1 VKGSFGPVCLSVS
14 PLRHPPARAA
24 WLGSAV
30 AILVGSS
37 LVGAQPPQRGP
48 GPNSKMLLVV
58 PAFVSADKDL
68 GCTAANDLR
77 NRLDDETDAAK
88 LWIIS
93 KEHIDESLKASGF
106 PPCSPISPIDN
117 KQLTQQLRGDYY
129 VDGTAT
135 KTATGV
141 RVDARVVMARDVNAA
156 QPLPP
161 AEGPKLND
169 ALRQVSKAVFAALKQ
184 MPGEADCVN
193 DARGGKYPE
202 ALAAAR
208 TAIVAYPPAAIAR
221 LCIVNTL
228 VTMKAP
234 PDSILAVTKE
244 ILANDPHNHRALE
257 IQAQAYY
264 DQKNYDAAVQAWGGL
279 IAADPSNTVMVE
291 DVVTKIVQSGHPEAA
306 LPIVAQAIKDNPDD
320 PKLTT
325 LYCRL
330 LTFAKRYH
338 DEIAA
343 CELAVK
349 TDTAFADTAYFQ
361 HQTTAYLADSQPQ
374 KAAETA
380 AKGLAKFANNTTL
393 LGLQA
398 QALLRAGQTQQAV
411 DAFKKLLAVNPKSTA
426 SWELLYTAYVTLQRP
441 DSAIWALH
449 GAVANGDETERGQ
462 AARYSLTLAN
472 AYFKRGNTSKSRDTL
487 EMAIRYASYSDSL
500 STGPNPKF
508 IMGFAQY
515 IIGGMLEQD
524 GAKAKNCDQV
534 KSALV
539 YWNTAEPNIHA
550 GGSVSPPAAAEALQT
565 ITKYRPALES
575 QIKVF
580 CK

>member
-1 VKGSFGPVCLSVS
+1 MKGSSGSMRLFANPLGCL
-14 PLRHPPARAA
+14 PARTA
-24 WLGSAV
+24 WLGA
-30 AILVGSS
+30 AFAALVGPS
-37 LVGAQPPQRGP
+37 LVGAQAQRGP
-48 GPNSKMLLVV
+48 GPNSKLLLVV
-58 PAFVSADKDL
+58 PAFVSSDKDL
-68 GCTAANDLR
+68 GCNAANEVR
-77 NRLDDETDAAK
+77 NRLDDDTDPSK

-106 PPCSPISPIDN
+106 PACAPMSAIDD
-117 KQLTQQLRGDYY
+117 KQLTQQLRGDEY

-135 KTATGV
+135 KTATGY
-141 RVDARVVMARDVNAA
+141 RLDARLVLARDASAA

-161 AEGPKLND
+161 AEAPKLGD
-169 ALRQVSKAVFAALKQ
+169 AARLVSKSVFAALKQ
-184 MPGEADCVN
+184 IPGEADCFTN
-193 DARGGKYPE
+193 TRAGKYPE

-208 TAIVAYPPAAIAR
+208 TAIVAYPPAMIAR

-244 ILANDPHNHRALE
+244 ILAADPHNHRALE

-306 LPIVAQAIKDNPDD
+306 LPIVSQAIKDNPDD
-320 PKLTT
+320 PKLGT

-330 LTFAKRYH
+330 LTYAKHYK
-338 DEIAA
+338 DEVVA

-349 TDTAFADTAYFQ
+349 VDTAFADTAFFQ

-380 AKGLAKFANNTTL
+380 ARGLAKFANNQTL

-398 QALLRAGQTQQAV
+398 QALLRSGQTQQAV
-411 DAFKKLLAVNPKSTA
+411 DAIKKLLATNPKSTA
-426 SWELLYTAYVTLQRP
+426 SWEQLYTAYVTLQRP

-449 GAVANGDETERGQ
+449 GAVANGDSTERLQ
-462 AARYSLTLAN
+462 ASRYALSLAN
-472 AYFKRGNTSKSRDTL
+472 TYFKRGNASKSQDTL
-487 EMAIRYASYSDSL
+487 EIAIRYASYSDSL
-500 STGPNPKF
+500 SSGPGAKF
-508 IMGFAQY
+508 IMGAAQY
-515 IIGGMLEQD
+515 QVGGMLEQD

-534 KSALV
+534 KQAKA
-539 YWNTAEPNIHA
+539 YWEAAQQNLHA
-550 GGSVSPPAAAEALQT
+550 GGSISPSFAAEAITT
-565 ITKYRPALES
+565 ITKYLPALDS